1 MTDQAGSGDDPERE
15 EDTPYPERDGGADE
29 GDAPIAGTAGA
40 TPGGRGARRRRSR
53 RFRVLRGVA
62 LVLAGVLVLAAA
74 GLGIAYFQ
82 LNGNITGIDIDGALG
97 EDRPEDIPNG
107 SMDILVLGS
116 DSRSGENSR
125 YGHEE
130 GDPRSDTA
138 MVVHVH
144 KDKRRASVVSI
155 PRDTLV
161 DRPRCERSEGGS
173 APPEQRV
180 MFNAAYAV
188 GGPTCAVRTV
198 EKMTGIR
205 MDHYLEVDFTGF
217 RKLVDQLGGV
227 KVTTSQP
234 IRDKD
239 AHLNLPAGTHVLDG
253 EQALGLVRTRKGVGD
268 GSDLGRIELQQKF
281 LRALVA
287 QIREVGVL
295 GNPKRLYDL
304 ADAATSG
311 ITADS
316 GLDSVR
322 DLVGLS
328 RSLRQI
334 APDDVQMATLPV
346 VYDANEPSRVVPVD
360 GRADQVWEAL
370 RHDQPIPRSA
380 TEDTGAGGGDDGNGS
395 GGSGGGGKDG
405 TVRQGGRQVRPRG
418 GRTWTA

>member
-1 MTDQAGSGDDPERE
+1 MEG
-15 EDTPYPERDGGADE
+15 DGGPE
-29 GDAPIAGTAGA
+29 GGGA
-40 TPGGRGARRRRSR
+40 HTPESPEGARNPSDGRGGRHHGR

-62 LVLAGVLVLAAA
+62 LGLAGVLVLAAA
-74 GLGIAYFQ
+74 GLAAAYLQ

-97 EDRPEDIPNG
+97 EDRPGDGPEG

-116 DSRSGENSR
+116 DSRSGENGR
-125 YGHEE
+125 YGHD
-130 GDPRSDTA
+130 GGGPRSDTA

-144 KDKRRASVVSI
+144 RDKKRASVVSI

-161 DRPRCERSEGGS
+161 DRPRCERSGGGN
-173 APPEQRV
+173 APAEHRV

-227 KVTTSQP
+227 EVTTDQP
-234 IRDKD
+234 IHDKD
-239 AHLNLPAGTHVLDG
+239 AHLDLPAGTHVLDG
-253 EQALGLVRTRKGVGD
+253 EQALGLVRTRKGIGD

-281 LRALVA
+281 MRALVT

-304 ADAATSG
+304 ANAATSG

-316 GLDSVR
+316 GLDSVG

-328 RSLRQI
+328 RSLREI
-334 APDDVQMATLPV
+334 APDDLRMVTLPV
-346 VYDANEPSRVVPVD
+346 RTDSTEPGRVVPVD
-360 GRADQVWEAL
+360 GQAGRVWEAL
-370 RHDQPIPRSA
+370 RHDQPVPRSA
-380 TEDTGAGGGDDGNGS
+380 TGKTATGGADGGRESGGTGAVGGDGGGEQSGPRDPAVREPDLDG
-395 GGSGGGGKDG
+395 
-405 TVRQGGRQVRPRG
+405 VLPPR
-418 GRTWTA
+418 